1 METVRWRVV
10 VSAIE
15 QVGRDK
21 TTSAIGQVGRDK
33 TTSAIGQL
41 VTGLA
46 AVSLAV
52 RT

>member
-1 METVRWRVV
+1 MV